1 MAGLLGASPEAPV
14 TFEAGYANPN
24 NSASNSEIG
33 ISLGGSELKGAF
45 LMTTPVM
52 HPHTCKKVSAAVHPS
67 AIDVQEQAWPQDI
80 PMTSHQ
86 LVITVDGQTV
96 RIPAQGKGNMFHRWL
111 AWLMPELRPNAYKL
125 MNAGYDCYG
134 VYLYV
139 TGKGGKPALRKGVVR
154 HGK

>member
-1 MAGLLGASPEAPV
+1 
-14 TFEAGYANPN
+14 
-24 NSASNSEIG
+24 
-33 ISLGGSELKGAF
+33 
-45 LMTTPVM
+45 MTTHVM
-52 HPHTCKKVSAAVHPS
+52 HPHTCKKVSTSAHPS

-80 PMTSHQ
+80 QMTSHQ

-96 RIPAQGKGNMFHRWL
+96 SIPAQGKGNMFHRWL